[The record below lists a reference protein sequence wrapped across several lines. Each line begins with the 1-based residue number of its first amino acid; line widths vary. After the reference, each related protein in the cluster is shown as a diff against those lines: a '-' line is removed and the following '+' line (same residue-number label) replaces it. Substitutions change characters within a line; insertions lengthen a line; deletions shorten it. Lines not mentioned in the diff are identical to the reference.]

1 MSVQR
6 KKMQINN
13 STITNLKRLATTS
26 LITLTILSLF
36 LTIEEFNAFSFDD
49 ITGSNRLNNLIKM
62 DIALLIVLSLIMLG
76 TLYSSYQAKKKQV
89 PGSIIKFRLSILLG
103 FFAALPA
110 IAIALLVGV
119 YLNLSLQSWF
129 TERISTAVNESSQ
142 VADAYLEEH
151 QQTILNDVTYL
162 SREIS
167 TFLQEAVKRR
177 SGFNSNASNI
187 LLLQSLREYMS
198 RKALDKNITETVIV
212 DETGNVIARSNQ
224 TLIFGQIDITSEV
237 FEQSNQGTAVLVLDD
252 DNTRR
257 VRALIK
263 LPPLLDSILQNKS
276 YMLVGRPIDTKVLQ
290 HIKKTKE
297 ASDEYNTLEEKR
309 YELQKMLTALYI
321 IIASLFVLCALWF
334 GIIIAKRITK
344 PIVALITAANDVAVG
359 NLKARVKVK
368 DTQDEMS
375 MLGET
380 FNLMT
385 EKIEEQQHRLRTT
398 NEQLD
403 ERRQFIEAV
412 MIGVSAGVM
421 SIDDQGKI
429 LFINPQAEKLLCLNA
444 DSIGKKL
451 KDVVPEFK
459 GLTQIEPALQHH
471 NQEILIHRN
480 NTTRTLQ
487 TQIVIEDVNEKILGF
502 IITFDDITNLQTAER
517 KAAWSGVA
525 RRIAHEIK
533 NPLTPIQL
541 SAERL
546 RRKYS
551 SQIQDDSETFTF
563 CLDTIIRQVDQIGR
577 LVSEFSSFARL
588 PDPILKE
595 ENINEIVRQAFEL
608 ESQRNSVIHFHLN
621 LPDKPV
627 MAYIDHG
634 LLTQVIVN
642 LLKNATEAAIEHN
655 PEQGDVLISLQDSP
669 QHFTLAV
676 EDSGKG
682 FPVQN
687 RQRILEPYVTT
698 KKEGTGLGLAI
709 VQKVTADHKGNISL
723 DDSEKFGGAKLSLI
737 FPKNSRI

>member
-1 MSVQR
+1 
-6 KKMQINN
+6 MQINN
-13 STITNLKRLATTS
+13 NHSKIMTNLKKLATS
-26 LITLTILSLF
+26 ILIIVTVASLF
-36 LTIEEFNAFSFDD
+36 LTIKEFNAFSFDD
-49 ITGSNRLNNLIKM
+49 ITDTSHLNNLIKIN
-62 DIALLIVLSLIMLG
+62 IALLVILSLIMLG
-76 TLYSSYQAKKKQV
+76 TLYNSYQAQKKKI
-89 PGSIIKFRLSILLG
+89 PGSIIKFRLSIILG

-129 TERISTAVNESSQ
+129 NKRISTAVDESSL
-142 VADAYLEEH
+142 VADAYLQEH
-151 QQTILNDVTYL
+151 QQTILNDATYL

-167 TFLQEAVKRR
+167 SFLQELIKRR
-177 SGFNSNASNI
+177 SGFNSNN
-187 LLLQSLREYMS
+187 LLMLQNLRGYMS

-212 DETGNVIARSNQ
+212 DETGNVLARSNQ
-224 TLIFGQIDITSEV
+224 TLIFGQIEIAPEA
-237 FEQSNQGTAVLVLDD
+237 FEQSSQGSAVLVLDN

-263 LPPLLDSILQNKS
+263 LSPLFDSILQNKT
-276 YMLVGRPIDTKVLQ
+276 YMLVGRPIDSKVLQ
-290 HIKKTKE
+290 HIKKTAE
-297 ASDEYNTLEEKR
+297 ASAEYNILEEKR
-309 YELQKMLTALYI
+309 HELQNMLTALYI
-321 IIASLFVLCALWF
+321 IIASLFVLCALWI
-334 GIIIAKRITK
+334 GTIIAKRIAK
-344 PIVALITAANDVAVG
+344 PVVALITAASDVAAG

-375 MLGET
+375 MLGDT

-385 EKIEEQQHRLRTT
+385 EKIEQQQHSLRTT
-398 NEQLD
+398 NEELD

-421 SIDDQGKI
+421 SIDNQGKI
-429 LFINPQAEKLLCLNA
+429 SFINPQAEKLLGLDA
-444 DSIGKKL
+444 SSIGKQL
-451 KDVVPEFK
+451 GDVVPEFK
-459 GLTQIEPALQHH
+459 ELPQMEPSAQPHP
-471 NQEILIHRN
+471 QEILIHRN
-480 NTTRTLQ
+480 NSTRTLQ
-487 TQIVIEDVNEKILGF
+487 TQVVAEDIDEKILGF

-551 SQIQDDSETFTF
+551 SQIHDDSETFSL

-588 PDPILKE
+588 PDPVLKE
-595 ENINEIVRQAFEL
+595 ENINEIVHQTFAL
-608 ESQRNSVIHFHLN
+608 ESQRNPAANFHLE
-621 LPDKPV
+621 LPDEPV
-627 MAYIDHG
+627 FAYIDHG

-642 LLKNATEAAIEHN
+642 LLKNATEAAMEHN
-655 PEQGDVLISLQDSP
+655 PKQGDVAISLQDDA
-669 QHFTLAV
+669 QHFTLII

-687 RQRILEPYVTT
+687 RERILEPYVTT

-709 VQKVTADHKGNISL
+709 VQKVTADHQGNISL
-723 DDSEKFGGAKLSLI
+723 GDSEKFGGAKLSLI